1 MLNLIKKGT
10 FIPRLLV
17 MAGFITMTLL
27 VYKELDSQEK
37 KVTPDTSKKNS
48 DSIFFSRDIQPI
60 LTKNCAIKE
69 CHIAPKPAKKMDL
82 SEGKAYM
89 SMVNVTSREMPK
101 LKIVAPGN
109 LELSYLYDKL
119 TGNHSEGDRMPA
131 GKRALPKTQIELI
144 KKWILAGAAGDSIT
158 ALVKDSVDKKDSLQQ
173 KVVESKKPEKKIE

>member
-1 MLNLIKKGT
+1 MNMIQVRIFAPKLILG
-10 FIPRLLV
+10 LV
-17 MAGFITMTLL
+17 LAGPTLL

-37 KVTPDTSKKNS
+37 KVTPDTSKKSS

-60 LTKNCAIKE
+60 LTKNCATEE

-119 TGNHSEGDRMPA
+119 TGNHNEGDRMAA

-158 ALVKDSVDKKDSLQQ
+158 ALVKDSVDKRDSFQQ
-173 KVVESKKPEKKIE
+173 KALESKKPEKKIE